1 MLTVRTRPGPQGGH
15 SGRDA
20 VSAGIMPCMTGG
32 IRKAYL
38 QAAQRAVHL
47 VATERVARCWETGS
61 VLTGMSV
68 GALAGHLARS
78 VLQVEWFLDGR
89 VLGVEPVSPVRYYA
103 RLVDASKPDSGL
115 NVGVRARSEETA
127 APGPAVV
134 AEQARMAWE
143 RLARRLGEEPADRRV
158 AILHRPGEEMLLDG
172 YLETRCVEL
181 AVHLDDLA
189 LSVGDQCQVPD
200 AALAIAVDVLVAA
213 ARNRHGDQAVLHALA
228 RRERDVDQALR
239 VL

>member
-1 MLTVRTRPGPQGGH
+1 
-15 SGRDA
+15 
-20 VSAGIMPCMTGG
+20 MTDG

-38 QAAQRAVHL
+38 QAAERAVHL
-47 VATERVARCWETGS
+47 LATEQVARCWETES
-61 VLTGMSV
+61 VLPGMSV
-68 GALAGHLARS
+68 GGLAGHLARS
-78 VLQVEWFLDGR
+78 VLQVEWFLDGQ
-89 VLGVEPVSPVRYYA
+89 VLGAEPVAPVRYYA
-103 RLVDASKPDSGL
+103 RLVDTSLPDSAL

-127 APGPAVV
+127 AAGPAVV
-134 AEQARMAWE
+134 AEQARTAWE
-143 RLARRLGEEPADRRV
+143 RLAQRLDEEPTDRRV

-172 YLETRCVEL
+172 YLQTRCVEL

-189 LSVGDQCQVPD
+189 LSVDDQCHVPD

-213 ARNRHGDQAVLHALA
+213 ARDRHGDKAVLHALA

>member
-1 MLTVRTRPGPQGGH
+1 
-15 SGRDA
+15 
-20 VSAGIMPCMTGG
+20 MTTE

-38 QAAQRAVHL
+38 LAAEQAVQLLTR
-47 VATERVARCWETGS
+47 EEVARCWEKES
-61 VLTGMSV
+61 VLPGMSV
-68 GALAGHLARS
+68 GGLAGHLARS
-78 VLQVEWFLDGR
+78 VLQVEWFLDGQ
-89 VLGVEPVSPVRYYA
+89 VGGAEPVSPVRYYA
-103 RLVDASKPDSGL
+103 RLVDTSVPDSAL

-127 APGPAVV
+127 TAGSTVV
-134 AEQARMAWE
+134 AEQAQAAWQ
-143 RLARRLGEEPADRRV
+143 RLAQRLDKEPADRRV

-172 YLETRCVEL
+172 YLQTRCVEL

-189 LSVGDQCQVPD
+189 LSVGARRQAPE

-213 ARNRHGDQAVLHALA
+213 ARDRHGDQAVLYALA